1 MRKVTWVLPL
11 LFACGKPDATTAGPS
26 KTPTNTGVAAAL
38 PAPHRISEADIAG
51 TWRVTTSA
59 TTKDSIRS
67 TVDMTCGNGLCEER
81 FDGGTQVYVTEY
93 SIEGD
98 SVVANAASFIDP
110 RSKQLI
116 IEYWVAYPV
125 KNKLTGHGVLRGGV
139 NTRLVVSRFNIE
151 GERVNATRGP
161 LRTP

>member
-38 PAPHRISEADIAG
+38 PAPRRISEADIAG

-125 KNKLTGHGVLRGGV
+125 KDKLTGHGVLRGGV
-139 NTRLVVSRFNIE
+139 NTRLVVSRFNLE

-161 LRTP
+161 LRSP